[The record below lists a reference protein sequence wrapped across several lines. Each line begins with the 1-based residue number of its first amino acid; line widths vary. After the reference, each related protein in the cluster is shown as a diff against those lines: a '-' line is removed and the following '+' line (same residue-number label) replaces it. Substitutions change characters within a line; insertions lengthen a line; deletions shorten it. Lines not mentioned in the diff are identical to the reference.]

1 MSYKR
6 SREELKKYR
15 KEVANFIKNYPIMHH
30 DKEWR
35 YYVLLTYKST
45 SRPSSGLNKRMVGL
59 HKRLS
64 VSNTYNFG
72 IYVNEYGSYRSN
84 PHHHLYLYNDLN
96 ISECIY
102 RINSYWKHVGISKID
117 YFDPFRSIDYST
129 KHIGDSDF
137 NDFHLFE

>member
-72 IYVNEYGSYRSN
+72 IYVNEYGNYRSN

-102 RINSYWKHVGISKID
+102 RINSYWKHVGISKVD
-117 YFDPFRSIDYST
+117 LYDEKRSIHYST
-129 KHIGDSDF
+129 KQLGDSDF
-137 NDFHLFE
+137 NNFCLFE